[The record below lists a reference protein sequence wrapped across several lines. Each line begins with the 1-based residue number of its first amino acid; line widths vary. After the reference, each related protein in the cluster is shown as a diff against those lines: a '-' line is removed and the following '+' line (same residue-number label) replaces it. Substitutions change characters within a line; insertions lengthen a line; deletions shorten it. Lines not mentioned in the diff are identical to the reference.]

1 MSKTLNGHFSKNFRL
16 KCQWQC
22 KYFCCIV
29 ILPPMVVD
37 RIIHPLFSS
46 TREQWVIDERKCFN
60 QIMLY
65 LKNAFQKELWE
76 VLGKF
81 IFMKYT
87 LFIQPKIGSHGSP
100 DYIWKGKSKQE
111 NTIYVG
117 DNNYRDKDANKGNDD
132 DDKCCRC
139 ER

>member
-1 MSKTLNGHFSKNFRL
+1 
-16 KCQWQC
+16 
-22 KYFCCIV
+22 
-29 ILPPMVVD
+29 MVVD

-100 DYIWKGKSKQE
+100 DYIYKKVKVSKKIQYMSGITITVIRMQTRAMMMTINVAGVKGK
-111 NTIYVG
+111 
-117 DNNYRDKDANKGNDD
+117 
-132 DDKCCRC
+132 C
-139 ER
+139 